1 MSSTNRN
8 SNTRRA
14 DDAYYTP
21 AWCVRALLRTVKL
34 PGGWWFEP
42 AVGTGAIV
50 RAVNDMRQDVQ
61 WTIADIVDRL
71 PNPENVPFGYEP
83 GACVFGTTYTANGF
97 GWDRG
102 EDVVITNPPYSRAL
116 DFVKGAMKDGKI
128 VVMLLRLNWLASKAR
143 NRFLLDNP
151 PSVYVLPKRPCFT
164 GDGKTDSC
172 EYAWFVWGLHD
183 RPECRVIS
191 MEDCEADLSVALAR
205 GK

>member
-102 EDVVITNPPYSRAL
+102 EDVVITNPPYNQAME
-116 DFVKGAMKDGKI
+116 FVQGAMKDGKV
-128 VVMLLRLNWLASKAR
+128 VVMLLRLNWLASKGR
-143 NRFLLDNP
+143 NAFLREHT
-151 PSVYVLPKRPCFT
+151 PSIYVLPRRPSF
-164 GDGKTDSC
+164 GPNAKHFAEGKFDAKDTDSC
-172 EYAWFVWGLHD
+172 EYAWFVWGLEDTPTVHILD
-183 RPECRVIS
+183 IG
-191 MEDCEADLSVALAR
+191 DCE
-205 GK
+205 

>member
-1 MSSTNRN
+1 MSSTNRG
-8 SNTRRA
+8 STRREN
-14 DDAYYTP
+14 DAYYTP
-21 AWCVRALLRTVKL
+21 AWCVRALLKNVNL
-34 PGGWWFEP
+34 PGGEWLEP
-42 AVGTGAIV
+42 AYGGGAIV
-50 RAVNDMRQDVQ
+50 KTVKSLRGDVR
-61 WTIADIVDRL
+61 WTVCDCDEKALL
-71 PNPENVPFGYEP
+71 PFAAKSPNWILGR
-83 GACVFGTTYTANGF
+83 YTSEGLVYPKSF
-97 GWDRG
+97 K
-102 EDVVITNPPYSRAL
+102 VVITNPPFDQTL